1 MLSIAA
7 QRMKQFF
14 IGEFPP
20 QRAFDTSVAIHS
32 SAAKKII
39 SMGEPPIQWV
49 FKYFFYTEAQQ
60 KKIKVSSLEVSYP

>member
-1 MLSIAA
+1 
-7 QRMKQFF
+7 MKQFF
-14 IGEFPP
+14 IGEFPHSASI
-20 QRAFDTSVAIHS
+20 RYFCCIYS

-39 SMGEPPIQWV
+39 SIGESPIQWV